1 MCFTAPAGAPAE
13 PGRRHEC
20 GRVQGWSPSRKI
32 PARAP
37 PAEASRFQWP
47 LGNVVRGE
55 NRGDE
60 VGGKRTLCFPHP
72 LP

>member
-1 MCFTAPAGAPAE
+1 MCFTALAGAPAE

-20 GRVQGWSPSRKI
+20 GRVQWWSLSRKI

-47 LGNVVRGE
+47 LGNVVPSGPVALWAKKE
-55 NRGDE
+55 
-60 VGGKRTLCFPHP
+60 KRKK
-72 LP
+72 